1 MAEQLFFKEV
11 KAHFNLRSRKQSKP
25 TNIYLVVCLNG
36 KQHKFPTGVKVY
48 PDHWNERI
56 GEAITSLRLHEMDLR
71 NNIYTNEVLGE
82 MMDRFNE
89 FKEFICS
96 HPDKIA
102 NCEQMLK
109 TYIYNDM
116 EDKHNNEKD
125 NMMEIDIIAELNQA
139 VEADTALTDGTR
151 RNYKRGIKAL
161 NEFFKGRSDGVISD
175 PKLITTET
183 FIEMRDWL
191 VEFYRKPNGDKFTVR
206 TINDFLKLSNVVVT
220 KYGKKYGWYKSAEAD
235 SITYEELTDKSDND
249 EIALRDDEVLKLY
262 NYQCDNERDELI
274 KDVFLLECTIGQRI
288 SDTSRTSDNTQNIQ
302 GVDIIKLVQQKTSK
316 SISINLIFEIA
327 KSILVDKYKYNIP
340 RIATSA
346 SLEKDAINRRIKV
359 IAKDAGIDG
368 FEKSITHKAGDP
380 KPIVTEVPRYEM
392 ISTHTGRRTFVTML
406 ALRGWPYEKIGRYT
420 GQTPKTVELYDKSK
434 GNPEAEAIFMQ
445 TKSQHLKMIVPNED
459 STTQNETSNSGKK
472 ASAMTILFAEPTL
485 LELAELKSKG
495 MLTPDDF
502 NTARVMKAV
511 STIKNI
517 GSLKKVKAKLKD
529 YDKEEAIMRVKA
541 IYDIVFDLAVHYSD
555 SEILHRFQNKA
566 VEMEWID
573 EQPLTRKQAECL
585 IQNAYEE
592 SDEERAQR
600 EFEEFEE
607 E

>member
-71 NNIYTNEVLGE
+71 NNIYTNEVLSE
-82 MMDRFNE
+82 MMGRFNE

-96 HPDKIA
+96 HPDKVI

-109 TYIYNDM
+109 SYIYKDM
-116 EDKHNNEKD
+116 EERDNNIKV
-125 NMMEIDIIAELNQA
+125 EIDIISELYQA
-139 VEADTALTDGTR
+139 VETDTTISDGSRDNT
-151 RNYKRGIKAL
+151 KKGIKAL
-161 NEFFKGRSDGVISD
+161 DAFFSGRSEGRISN
-175 PKLITTET
+175 PKLITTEL

-191 VEFYRKPNGDKFTVR
+191 VDNYRKSNGDQFTVG
-206 TINDFLKLSNVVVT
+206 TINDFLKLANIAVK
-220 KYGKKYGWYKSAEAD
+220 KYGKKLGWYTSAEAD
-235 SITYEELTDKSDND
+235 TISYEQLKDKADKD

-262 NYQCDNERDELI
+262 NYQCDNPRDEII
-274 KDVFLLECTIGQRI
+274 KDLFLLECTIGQRI
-288 SDTSRTSDNTQNIQ
+288 SDTYRASDNTQIIE
-302 GVDIIKLVQQKTSK
+302 GVNVIKLVQKKTSK
-316 SISINLIFEIA
+316 KISVDLIFEIA
-327 KSILVDKYKYNIP
+327 KNILVDKYHYDVPSIGKDED
-340 RIATSA
+340 A
-346 SLEKDAINRRIKV
+346 EKDAINKRIKE
-359 IAKDAGIDG
+359 IAKKAGITG
-368 FEKSITHKAGDP
+368 TEKKIIHKAGDS
-380 KPIVTEVPRYEM
+380 KPIVTEVPRYKM

-406 ALRGWPYEKIGRYT
+406 SLRGWNYVDIGRYT
-420 GQTPKTVELYDKSK
+420 GQTPKTVEDYDKSK
-434 GNPEAEAIFMQ
+434 GSPDAIAIFKQ
-445 TKSQHLKMIVPNED
+445 TKDQHLKMLGQEENA
-459 STTQNETSNSGKK
+459 TTKHDTKPSKKK
-472 ASAMTILFAEPTL
+472 ASAMAILFAEPTL

-495 MLTPDDF
+495 MLTPDDY

-541 IYDIVFDLAVHYSD
+541 IYDIVFDLAVHYTD

-566 VEMEWID
+566 VEMGWID
-573 EQPLTRKQAECL
+573 EQPLTRKQAEYL